1 MQAALLNFSD
11 PSIGSTSFVLP
22 SIESSLAGYID
33 KSCFNEILKA
43 YHSAYEPESQLMN
56 QMKNIRSFRKISH
69 MIGAKIEHCGAFL
82 MIFEN

>member
-22 SIESSLAGYID
+22 SIESYPWQDILINHVLM
-33 KSCFNEILKA
+33 KS